1 MSTDKDFAEIKSILN
16 TPLSDNPEEL
26 NNQLRYM
33 SSWQGR
39 LCVLETDA
47 NYDLRLAKAASLHK
61 LIGQDIVANDKKI
74 MIEAETANEERLS
87 DLMHLWRIVLA
98 DKIMAAMSLRKGN
111 FVEQPNTQ
119 EG

>member
-1 MSTDKDFAEIKSILN
+1 MSKEIEEIKNILD

-26 NNQLRYM
+26 NNQLRLM

-47 NYDLRLAKAASLHK
+47 NYNLRLARAAALHK
-61 LIGQDIVANDKKI
+61 LLGQELTANDKKI
-74 MIEAETANEERLS
+74 MIEAETASEERS
-87 DLMHLWRIVLA
+87 ADLMHFWRIVLA